1 MSVNPDCD
9 GEAKTVKPPRKKNP
23 EQRKLNKK
31 STVSQKQLD
40 KQFNE
45 HKKQILENLSQSA
58 CDLSPKGSVDRKCL
72 DIMHTLNENE
82 NYVTT
87 SSCSGRIA
95 LFHSISEDTPCTSSD
110 NGDGQSVT
118 SLKKMKRG
126 AEKAM
131 GWVYVKHGLLSPA
144 ELLAIVHTFC
154 GAPLTEEEKKLD
166 VEYSSRWETDDV
178 PPSNTHVKTED
189 TLVYRKGFEGEV
201 GGPLYDSLQSG
212 ASDFQ
217 LPTVG
222 TVSLKMEPYVMHV
235 ECRTMENA
243 KIILTA
249 AVTDGG
255 YRNSG
260 VIPPGKKIMC
270 GIRCTTGLGM
280 EVPLVLSGHNYVH
293 GNRQYMWELLHTA
306 NCKMFDNEKRTL
318 KLQNSLESRL
328 KSV

>member
-9 GEAKTVKPPRKKNP
+9 GEAKTVKPSRKKNP

-82 NYVTT
+82 NYRDHQQLQRSYRPLSFHLRGHTVYLERQW
-87 SSCSGRIA
+87 GR
-95 LFHSISEDTPCTSSD
+95 
-110 NGDGQSVT
+110 QSVT

-243 KIILTA
+243 KTILTA